1 MTRYCLALDLKDDP
15 QAIDRYIKHHQKV
28 PRSIIQSIKDAG
40 IHEMEI
46 FISGNRLMMIM
57 EVREGFSFKEK
68 AKMDAENQEVQE
80 WESLMSTMQKALPW
94 AKEGEKWVLMQKI
107 FSLPK

>member
-1 MTRYCLALDLKDDP
+1 MRYCLALDLKDDP

-28 PRSIIQSIKDAG
+28 PEAILQSIRDAG
-40 IHEMEI
+40 INEMEI
-46 FISGNRLMMIM
+46 FISGNRLMMVI
-57 EVREGFSFKEK
+57 EVSEEFSFEKK

-80 WESLMSTMQKALPW
+80 WESLMSTLQQALPW
-94 AKEGEKWVLMQKI
+94 AKEGEKWILMQKI